1 MAIEQL
7 RSDLQRS
14 RALLFDALRGLSE
27 EQFRHEP
34 GDAWNIATHLAHLLR
49 CERLW
54 AERARRALDED
65 EPSVH
70 STRAVNDDDPSLAAR
85 MAVPQILHGMVAAR
99 RDLERVLDDAGDA
112 GLHRAV
118 RHERLGRMTVLDMA
132 VKVAGHE
139 AEHGP
144 EVARLAQM
152 APQARPV
159 IIPLRP
165 RS

>member
-14 RALLFDALRGLSE
+14 RALLFDSLRGLSE
-27 EQFRHEP
+27 EQFRYEDD
-34 GDAWNIATHLAHLLR
+34 GAWSIAAHLAHLLR

-65 EPSVH
+65 EPFVH
-70 STRAVNDDDPSLAAR
+70 STGTVNEDDPALAAH

-99 RDLERVLDDAGDA
+99 RDIEGVLDEGERGLERAI
-112 GLHRAV
+112 
-118 RHERLGRMTVLDMA
+118 RHERLGRMTVRDML

-139 AEHGP
+139 PEHAAD
-144 EVARLAQM
+144 VARLAKA
-152 APQARPV
+152 APQTGPV